1 MNSGQGSGFRRAFHR
16 TPELAWRAPG
26 RVNVIGEHTDY
37 NDGFVLPA
45 AIGQGVTATVAR
57 RDDAVLRI
65 ASAQFDGLLAEI
77 PPDALV
83 PGGVPDG
90 AAYAAGVVWELRRR
104 GIPVGGM
111 DVHLDGN
118 VPQGAGLSSSAA
130 LECAVA
136 AAADDLFGLGLDRL
150 TLVDVARRAEN
161 DFVGMPC
168 GVMDQSAAMLTRAGH
183 ALFLDTRTMATRHV
197 PFDVGAFGLELL
209 VIDTRAPHRLV
220 DSEYAL
226 RRRTCA
232 DACAVLGVSALRDVS
247 VHDLPGAVAR
257 LDETTARRVRHVVT
271 ENARV
276 QAAVELLEGGADPR
290 DVGPYLTR
298 SHASLRDDYEVS
310 APELDSAVEAAMA
323 AGAYG
328 ARMIG
333 GGFGGSAVALVDAGA
348 RECVAREVAD
358 AARLR
363 GLAEPV
369 VFATA
374 PSRGAHRLPTRSE
387 PEAAAD
393 PAGPSRPGGF
403 R

>member
-1 MNSGQGSGFRRAFHR
+1 MNSVVGTGFERAFHR
-16 TPELAWRAPG
+16 PPELAWRAPG
-26 RVNVIGEHTDY
+26 RLNVIGEHTDY

-45 AIGQGVTATVAR
+45 AIGYGVTATVAR
-57 RDDAVLRI
+57 RDDEVLCI
-65 ASAQFDGLLAEI
+65 ASEQFGGPPAEL
-77 PPDALV
+77 PPDRLIPGEV
-83 PGGVPDG
+83 PEG

-104 GIPVGGM
+104 GHPVGGM
-111 DVHLDGN
+111 DIHIDGN

-136 AAADDLFGLGLDRL
+136 AAANDLFGLGLDRL

-168 GVMDQSAAMLTRAGH
+168 GVMDQSAALLTRAGH

-197 PFDVGAFGLELL
+197 PFDVGAFGLEII

-220 DSEYAL
+220 DSEYA
-226 RRRTCA
+226 RRRATCA
-232 DACAVLGVSALRDVS
+232 AACAELGVPALRDVAP
-247 VHDLPGAVAR
+247 HDLPDALAR

-276 QAAVELLEGGADPR
+276 SAVVDLLERGEDPR
-290 DVGPYLTR
+290 EIGTHLTR
-298 SHASLRDDYEVS
+298 SHESLRDDYEVS
-310 APELDSAVEAAMA
+310 APELDSAVEAALSS
-323 AGAYG
+323 GAYG

-333 GGFGGSAVALVDAGA
+333 GGFGGSVIALLAAGERERLA
-348 RECVAREVAD
+348 RHVRD
-358 AARLR
+358 AAQLR

-369 VFATA
+369 VFSTTPA
-374 PSRGAHRLPTRSE
+374 RGAHRLPAPSH
-387 PEAAAD
+387 
-393 PAGPSRPGGF
+393 AGDF